1 MLYIVSYYYFH
12 NLFTVCVTMGNK
24 RASKYTHK
32 HRGIYKKKLVPPSR
46 SHTSIEEKKTGSLSG
61 SRIVNLSQLG
71 SFVTDISAHSQSCQ
85 QGTVF
90 LCSETRRDGLAS
102 TLAAKC
108 NTCNENISFKTS
120 SCVSLTDNS
129 KRWEANVAATWG
141 QMATGG
147 GHARL
152 KEVMSVLGVPVMTK
166 KTFVATESD
175 IGKRWEELLEDSMK
189 QAAEEE
195 KQLAIE
201 QNSYHQGI
209 PAISVIVDAGWSKRS
224 HKHSYNAKS
233 GVGIIIGTKTKKLL
247 YLGVRNKYCSIC
259 DRAEAE
265 KKRAKTARLPQK
277 LDRSLFL
284 NGT

>member
-1 MLYIVSYYYFH
+1 
-12 NLFTVCVTMGNK
+12 
-24 RASKYTHK
+24 
-32 HRGIYKKKLVPPSR
+32 
-46 SHTSIEEKKTGSLSG
+46 
-61 SRIVNLSQLG
+61 
-71 SFVTDISAHSQSCQ
+71 
-85 QGTVF
+85 
-90 LCSETRRDGLAS
+90 
-102 TLAAKC
+102 
-108 NTCNENISFKTS
+108 
-120 SCVSLTDNS
+120 
-129 KRWEANVAATWG
+129 
-141 QMATGG
+141 
-147 GHARL
+147 
-152 KEVMSVLGVPVMTK
+152 
-166 KTFVATESD
+166 
-175 IGKRWEELLEDSMK
+175 MK